1 MNSDTEEFPII
12 RTLTGSDH
20 SPTIA
25 VLDRYATVV
34 SSNRMVATPEL
45 HRKFAVFVRLFEDSG
60 YKEDYLEGTPT
71 DVTEAY
77 YELSQCMRT
86 DVHDVPPLI

>member
-1 MNSDTEEFPII
+1 MNPDTEEFPII

-34 SSNRMVATPEL
+34 SSNRMVATPGFY
-45 HRKFAVFVRLFEDSG
+45 RKFAKFVRLFEDSG
-60 YKEDYLEGTPT
+60 YKEDYLEGTST
-71 DVTEAY
+71 DVTKAY
-77 YELSQCMRT
+77 YELTQCMRT
-86 DVHDVPPLI
+86 EVRDVPPLI